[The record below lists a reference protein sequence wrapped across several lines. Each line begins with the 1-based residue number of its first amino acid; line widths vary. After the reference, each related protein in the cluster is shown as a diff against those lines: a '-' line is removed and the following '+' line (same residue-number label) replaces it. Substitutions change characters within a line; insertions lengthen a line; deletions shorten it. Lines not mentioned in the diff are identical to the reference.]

1 MEENEVK
8 GGKNGMGL
16 ELITLTLPRTQS
28 YHTLTSVSRELR
40 SLSFFFYLLGM

>member
-16 ELITLTLPRTQS
+16 ELIDVFYHNSILPCID
-28 YHTLTSVSRELR
+28 
-40 SLSFFFYLLGM
+40 LGL